1 MNSPDKNALQIEKE
15 PVMNQPTKTIAQSR
29 TRPPVHPTRTME
41 TWDDVDI
48 HAESEKPWVRPSS
61 LAAPPARPGFVQR
74 WIRVGVKGEDDP
86 TNEAHKLREGWKP
99 RPAESVP
106 ASFTVPTIGHGRW
119 AGCIGV
125 GEMVLCER
133 PEAMQQKRNE
143 YYRSRTDRVTQGI
156 ESELQAQSDP
166 RMRISQERKTN
177 ARRGV
182 KAMDD

>member
-1 MNSPDKNALQIEKE
+1 MNSPNPNVP
-15 PVMNQPTKTIAQSR
+15 PVNKDIPMNQPAKTITQSR
-29 TRPPVHPTRTME
+29 ARPPVHPTRTME

-86 TNEAHKLREGWKP
+86 TNVAHKMREGWKP

-106 ASFTVPTIGHGRW
+106 ASFTVPTIQQGRW

-125 GEMVLCER
+125 GEMVFASAQRRCR
-133 PEAMQQKRNE
+133 
-143 YYRSRTDRVTQGI
+143 RSATSITPTALIV
-156 ESELQAQSDP
+156 
-166 RMRISQERKTN
+166 
-177 ARRGV
+177 
-182 KAMDD
+182 